1 MPKEATSSS
10 EVASHTTTLRSLTNT
25 PRSRTTDVEVDD
37 DNDDAMSTLNRNL
50 RDWVDD
56 TSSYKRKR
64 QRDETVDTVD
74 IARSEYIQAKAK
86 ALAESTQ
93 LKNDETREALMKTRE
108 VLLLQHIEQFHNAKP
123 FMQPP
128 LKIVVKRRAK
138 DLGWT
143 DAQIDECL
151 EAT

>member
-1 MPKEATSSS
+1 MYDFIPNDICLRYCYDVLGRNELLSATLRHMPKEATSSS

-108 VLLLQHIEQFHNAKP
+108 VLLL
-123 FMQPP
+123 
-128 LKIVVKRRAK
+128 
-138 DLGWT
+138 
-143 DAQIDECL
+143 
-151 EAT
+151 

>member
-108 VLLLQHIEQFHNAKP
+108 VLLL
-123 FMQPP
+123 
-128 LKIVVKRRAK
+128 
-138 DLGWT
+138 
-143 DAQIDECL
+143 
-151 EAT
+151 